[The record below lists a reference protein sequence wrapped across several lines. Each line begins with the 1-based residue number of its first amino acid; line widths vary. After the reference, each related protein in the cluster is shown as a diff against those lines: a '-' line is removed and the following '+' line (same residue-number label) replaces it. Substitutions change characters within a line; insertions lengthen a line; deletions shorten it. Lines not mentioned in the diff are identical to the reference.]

1 MYLIRFVFVA
11 LVPFVILSSCALG
24 SQQQAQPDPR
34 LKLFHIVSSHIIL
47 LDNQAEVDG
56 MIQNMGS
63 ERYPFDV
70 TIVATF
76 YNATGHVIGSAQ
88 GVAEDVFPG
97 MTRPF
102 VLLGEVDSL
111 HYSRMQLTPISLR
124 ERRYEK
130 GLPTPPPVV
139 P

>member
-1 MYLIRFVFVA
+1 MYVIRFVFVTLA
-11 LVPFVILSSCALG
+11 PLMILSSCALG
-24 SQQQAQPDPR
+24 SQQQGQPDPR
-34 LKLFHIVSSHIIL
+34 LKSFHIVSSHIIL

-56 MIQNMGS
+56 MIQNTGTDS
-63 ERYPFDV
+63 YPFDV

-76 YNATGHVIGSAQ
+76 YDAAGHVVGRAQ

-97 MTRPF
+97 MSRPF

-111 HYSRMQLTPISLR
+111 RYSRMQLTPISLR
-124 ERRYEK
+124 ERRHEK

>member
-1 MYLIRFVFVA
+1 MYVIRLVFVTLA
-11 LVPFVILSSCALG
+11 PLMILSSCALG
-24 SQQQAQPDPR
+24 SQQAQPDPR
-34 LKLFHIVSSHIIL
+34 LKSFHIVSSHIIL

-56 MIQNMGS
+56 MIQNMGHDS
-63 ERYPFDV
+63 YPFDV
-70 TIVATF
+70 TIIATF
-76 YNATGHVIGSAQ
+76 YDATGHVAGRAQ

-111 HYSRMQLTPISLR
+111 RYSRMQLTPVSLR

-130 GLPTPPPVV
+130 GLPTPPPVM